1 MIRSVLKIR
10 ILIIF
15 AMIFNQNSEINNLKL
30 KKYVSRR
37 NGKTNESRTF

>member
-1 MIRSVLKIR
+1 MIRIILKIR

-15 AMIFNQNSEINNLKL
+15 AKDFISEILYLISKI
-30 KKYVSRR
+30 KKHVSRR